1 MSRRTSERLVTRP
14 ASTPVITLRALDL
27 THPGW
32 DLTMAAADLAEGER
46 ARADRGV
53 ASVRRRRLLVRSA
66 LRRVLG
72 RLLDVAPRDVPLV
85 TVDGRPTLPGSGLG
99 LSCSASEGVALVAVA
114 AGATVGVDVQRHH
127 DEEAADAPDEGWLAP
142 AERARLALLPPGP
155 DRLRAVTR
163 CWTQK
168 EAVAKAQGTGLHH
181 PLDEVVT
188 PVADTGRVGPWRLAA
203 VAVPEGYVAS
213 LACDAPLGPR
223 PLEVVRLTPGG
234 PR

>member
-1 MSRRTSERLVTRP
+1 MSRRTSERLVGHP
-14 ASTPVITLRALDL
+14 APTPVITLRALDL

-32 DLTMAAADLAEGER
+32 DLARAAADLAEGER

-53 ASVRRRRLLVRSA
+53 ASVRRRRLLVRSG

-72 RLLDVAPRDVPLV
+72 RLLDVAPNDVPLV

-99 LSCSASEGVALVAVA
+99 LSCSASEGVAVVAVA
-114 AGATVGVDVQRHH
+114 AGATVGVDVQRHR
-127 DEEAADAPDEGWLAP
+127 DEEAADAAAEGWLGP
-142 AERARLALLPPGP
+142 AERARLAVLPPGP

-168 EAVAKAQGTGLHH
+168 EAVLKAQGTGLRH
-181 PLDEVVT
+181 PLHGVVT
-188 PVADTGRVGPWRLAA
+188 PVAATGRVGPWRLVP

-213 LACDAPLGPR
+213 LACDAPLGAGDLAVAP
-223 PLEVVRLTPGG
+223 LTPGG
-234 PR
+234 SR

>member
-1 MSRRTSERLVTRP
+1 MVLHSPSP
-14 ASTPVITLRALDL
+14 QFITLRVLDL
-27 THPGW
+27 THPEW
-32 DLTMAAADLAEGER
+32 DLAVAADNLTEVER

-53 ASVRRRRLLVRSA
+53 PSVRRRRLLVRSG

-72 RLLDVAPRDVPLV
+72 RLLGVAPDDVPLV

-114 AGATVGVDVQRHH
+114 AGATVGVDVQRHR
-127 DEEAADAPDEGWLAP
+127 DEEAADAAAEGWLGP
-142 AERARLALLPPGP
+142 AERARLAVLPPRP

-168 EAVAKAQGTGLHH
+168 EAVLKARGTGVRR
-181 PLDEVVT
+181 PPADVVT
-188 PVADTGRVGPWRLAA
+188 PVAGTGRAGPWWLAP

-213 LACDAPLGPR
+213 LACDAPLGAVDLDVAP
-223 PLEVVRLTPGG
+223 LTPGG
-234 PR
+234 SR